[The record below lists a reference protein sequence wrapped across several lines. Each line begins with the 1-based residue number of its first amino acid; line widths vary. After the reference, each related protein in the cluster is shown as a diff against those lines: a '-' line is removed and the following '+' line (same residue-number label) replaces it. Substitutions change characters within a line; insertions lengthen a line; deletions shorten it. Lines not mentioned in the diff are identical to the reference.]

1 MKSYF
6 ICQNPND
13 TFYLLNILYDFGYFQ
28 WMNRKQNKTKENKKK
43 PTTTRTLNKTN
54 NFVHRNEFIIYDEM
68 HIESNPKSERKK
80 KPKKEKQNKMQKK
93 RR

>member
-1 MKSYF
+1 
-6 ICQNPND
+6 
-13 TFYLLNILYDFGYFQ
+13 
-28 WMNRKQNKTKENKKK
+28 MNRKQNKTKENKKK

-68 HIESNPKSERKK
+68 HIESNPKSERKN

-93 RR
+93 T

>member
-1 MKSYF
+1 
-6 ICQNPND
+6 
-13 TFYLLNILYDFGYFQ
+13 
-28 WMNRKQNKTKENKKK
+28 MNRKQNKRKQEK

-93 RR
+93 T

>member
-1 MKSYF
+1 
-6 ICQNPND
+6 
-13 TFYLLNILYDFGYFQ
+13 
-28 WMNRKQNKTKENKKK
+28 MNSKQNKRKQEK

-80 KPKKEKQNKMQKK
+80 PKKEKQNKMQKK
-93 RR
+93 T

>member
-1 MKSYF
+1 
-6 ICQNPND
+6 
-13 TFYLLNILYDFGYFQ
+13 
-28 WMNRKQNKTKENKKK
+28 MNRKQNKRKQEK

-80 KPKKEKQNKMQKK
+80 TKK
-93 RR
+93 RKTK